1 MAADQDSVFS
11 HVRKVAVDIEATGR
25 FYAEVFGFEL
35 EWAQTGGSGPAF
47 LPLTEVAPPVRSA
60 LRMYRKG
67 EVRLELSQYFEP
79 APIGTTER
87 LPMNAIAMTHISF
100 RVADLE
106 KALAA
111 VRRWGGQVLDHTR
124 VNFPAT
130 GDYIMCL
137 DPDGFRVEL
146 MPMTPMPR

>member
-1 MAADQDSVFS
+1 MTTTVFS
-11 HVRKVAVDIEATGR
+11 HVRKVAVDIEVTGR

-35 EWAQTGGSGPAF
+35 EWSQEGSGEAF
-47 LPLTEVAPPVRSA
+47 LPLTEIAPPVRSA

-79 APIGTTER
+79 PPVGSTQR
-87 LPMNAIAMTHISF
+87 LPMNALAMTHISF

-106 KALAA
+106 AVLAQ
-111 VRRWGGQVLDHTR
+111 VRRWGGQVLEHTR
-124 VNFPAT
+124 VTHPRT
-130 GDYIMCL
+130 GDYVMCL

-146 MPMTPMPR
+146 MPMTPMPRP